1 MTESYIPP
9 APVAGVRNFRVF
21 GPSVPVRLEIP
32 AIGVSTPVVPVGL
45 RADGTL
51 DAGPSL
57 GDTPAGWYKQS
68 PTPGEM
74 GSSLIVGHV
83 GAADGAPAVFF
94 RLRLLR
100 PGDRIAVRRAD
111 HGVARF
117 AVVGI
122 GIYPTGALPHDQAYG
137 PADQPTLTLLTVGGE
152 QDRSLVVSARL
163 LPQD

>member
-1 MTESYIPP
+1 MTESYFPP
-9 APVAGVRNFRVF
+9 ATAAGVRNFRVF
-21 GPSVPVRLEIP
+21 GPSMPVRLEIP
-32 AIGVSTPVVPVGL
+32 AIGVSTPVAPIGL
-45 RADGTL
+45 RADGTI
-51 DAGPSL
+51 DVGPSL
-57 GDTPAGWYKQS
+57 GDAPAGWYKQS

-74 GSSLIVGHV
+74 GSSLIAGHA

-111 HGVARF
+111 HSVARF

-122 GIYPTGALPHDQAYG
+122 GIYPTGALPDDQVYG
-137 PADQPTLTLLTVGGE
+137 PSDQPTLTLLTVGGE